1 MSWDYKH
8 VPAPVN
14 RAAECRALVSDDYKV
29 LKDALVGTTWYAA
42 VQNKT
47 TGEVRALIVLIHIDR
62 KDHCNFG
69 VNWMNELDGPYYYD
83 CPKSILY
90 ILRVYHIPEFNI
102 LRLYGRICRKPYD
115 MSGAE
120 CVYTIEE
127 GSGRDDAGEVHKLI
141 NGFHIE
147 LSRNARI
154 FKYSLDLGT
163 EYDTTVI
170 YCRVKGTYP
179 HLISY

>member
-83 CPKSILY
+83 CPKSILDLLTPTGNTLALEWRRKCRERLKMKET
-90 ILRVYHIPEFNI
+90 LRKAPCGTRFIVTLH
-102 LRLYGRICRKPYD
+102 D
-115 MSGAE
+115 
-120 CVYTIEE
+120 
-127 GSGRDDAGEVHKLI
+127 GSTR
-141 NGFHIE
+141 
-147 LSRNARI
+147 
-154 FKYSLDLGT
+154 
-163 EYDTTVI
+163 TVI
-170 YCRVKGTYP
+170 KKEPGFQFKTWWFLVEHNGKYLPKNRITAAQ
-179 HLISY
+179 SA